1 MEQKIVLVS
10 PTTLLAT
17 LRVVENIWRVER
29 QHTNAEEIARQAGGL
44 HDKFVGFIDSLEEVG
59 SRLESAMTS
68 YEKAHNQLSSGKG
81 SLVSRTVRLQTLG
94 AKTRKQI
101 DAKLLEE
108 DSESD

>member
-1 MEQKIVLVS
+1 
-10 PTTLLAT
+10 
-17 LRVVENIWRVER
+17 
-29 QHTNAEEIARQAGGL
+29 
-44 HDKFVGFIDSLEEVG
+44 VG